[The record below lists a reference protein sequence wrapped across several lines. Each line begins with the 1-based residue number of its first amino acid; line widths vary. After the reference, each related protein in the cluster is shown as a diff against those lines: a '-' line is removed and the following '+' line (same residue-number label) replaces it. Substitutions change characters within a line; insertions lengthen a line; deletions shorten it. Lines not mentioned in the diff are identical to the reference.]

1 MEKNNYK
8 WWETR
13 LSYANNFYDIYRID
27 HVIGFFRIWA
37 IQLNCPAKEGKYL
50 PADESLWGPQGE
62 EILTKLISFSDM
74 LPIAEDLGVV
84 PDVVRPILKRLGICS
99 TKVMR
104 WERNWHTDKHFIPL
118 KQYPPISMTCV
129 STHDSETLGEWWKVF
144 PEEATPL
151 ALSKHWKYDPHLS
164 IDQRAELLHD
174 AHHTSSLFHINLLQE
189 YLGLCP
195 ELAWPDVE
203 QDRIN
208 IPGKILPTNWTYK
221 FRTSFEEIAESLP
234 LKKYMHKILS

>member
-1 MEKNNYK
+1 
-8 WWETR
+8 
-13 LSYANNFYDIYRID
+13 
-27 HVIGFFRIWA
+27 
-37 IQLNCPAKEGKYL
+37 
-50 PADESLWGPQGE
+50 
-62 EILTKLISFSDM
+62 M

-84 PDVVRPILKRLGICS
+84 PDVVRPILQHLGICS

-118 KQYPPISMTCV
+118 KQYPPISMTCL

-144 PEEATPL
+144 PEEAMPL
-151 ALSKHWKYDPHLS
+151 ALSKHWKYDPHLT

-195 ELAWPDVE
+195 ELTWPDVE

-221 FRTSFEEIAESLP
+221 FRTSIEEIAESLT